1 MGHAGRHSVHGR
13 RLCRSS
19 VVRSGRGRPPAGGRG
34 PARGD
39 RAAAQLARRP
49 ARFPQAGTPEAILR
63 RIGRQH
69 GLDGQPLHGQ
79 QKAAQRRRLHR
90 RRTSRIP
97 ARLCGH
103 GLHAHP
109 EAAVPRHAG
118 RARRHRGLAAE
129 AHALRLLER
138 LAEAVDPY
146 RQRSRPAGLRHGRPG
161 DAGNRPSRAQRFQHA
176 SAQEAASSRFRGRPE
191 ICRLAGRRAAEALPV
206 RAMPERQARLRRKLP
221 AHRNRVEPHGSPH
234 ARRRDGGPF
243 RSRQPALPQT
253 VGAGTGPQLRAALH
267 PAAASALQRQ
277 RRHPG
282 IRDDQVLGQPAPGLF
297 RRVQFLYDFGP
308 SGQVRVEP
316 QRAVRL
322 GRGPRDH
329 RHARIQGLPVRSGRP
344 VGQHVPDGR
353 TQRGALPAVQPPV
366 LPVSRPLP
374 QPAQRPPSA
383 D

>member
-49 ARFPQAGTPEAILR
+49 ARFPQAGTPEAVLR

-146 RQRSRPAGLRHGRPG
+146 RQRSRPCWPTAW
-161 DAGNRPSRAQRFQHA
+161 A
-176 SAQEAASSRFRGRPE
+176 
-191 ICRLAGRRAAEALPV
+191 
-206 RAMPERQARLRRKLP
+206 
-221 AHRNRVEPHGSPH
+221 
-234 ARRRDGGPF
+234 
-243 RSRQPALPQT
+243 
-253 VGAGTGPQLRAALH
+253 TG
-267 PAAASALQRQ
+267 
-277 RRHPG
+277 
-282 IRDDQVLGQPAPGLF
+282 
-297 RRVQFLYDFGP
+297 
-308 SGQVRVEP
+308 
-316 QRAVRL
+316 
-322 GRGPRDH
+322 
-329 RHARIQGLPVRSGRP
+329 
-344 VGQHVPDGR
+344 
-353 TQRGALPAVQPPV
+353 
-366 LPVSRPLP
+366 
-374 QPAQRPPSA
+374 
-383 D
+383 

>member
-1 MGHAGRHSVHGR
+1 MKENAYKPSDWLPTSVKEVRARGWDTLDVILFTGDAYVDHPSFGPAVVGR
-13 RLCRSS
+13 
-19 VVRSGRGRPPAGGRG
+19 PAGGRG

-49 ARFPQAGTPEAILR
+49 ARFPQAGTPEAVLR

-146 RQRSRPAGLRHGRPG
+146 RQRSRPCWPTAW
-161 DAGNRPSRAQRFQHA
+161 A
-176 SAQEAASSRFRGRPE
+176 
-191 ICRLAGRRAAEALPV
+191 
-206 RAMPERQARLRRKLP
+206 
-221 AHRNRVEPHGSPH
+221 
-234 ARRRDGGPF
+234 
-243 RSRQPALPQT
+243 
-253 VGAGTGPQLRAALH
+253 TG
-267 PAAASALQRQ
+267 
-277 RRHPG
+277 
-282 IRDDQVLGQPAPGLF
+282 
-297 RRVQFLYDFGP
+297 
-308 SGQVRVEP
+308 
-316 QRAVRL
+316 
-322 GRGPRDH
+322 
-329 RHARIQGLPVRSGRP
+329 
-344 VGQHVPDGR
+344 
-353 TQRGALPAVQPPV
+353 
-366 LPVSRPLP
+366 
-374 QPAQRPPSA
+374 
-383 D
+383 